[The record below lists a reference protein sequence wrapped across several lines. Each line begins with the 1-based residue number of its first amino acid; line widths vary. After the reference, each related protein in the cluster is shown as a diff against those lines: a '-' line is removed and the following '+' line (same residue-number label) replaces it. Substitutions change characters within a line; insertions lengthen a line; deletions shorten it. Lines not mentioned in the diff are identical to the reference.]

1 MFKWI
6 QKGIKKVY
14 RAVRPLSPLQLLEQK
29 MIDLKETDLRTA
41 AEYAYALAMIYKRK
55 GNTAKAIDFGLES
68 IALFDRSK
76 LRTEWDSA
84 RRNEVIGGIKL
95 PEIIHQGIVRE
106 HLKPLELKHPPKK
119 ES

>member
-6 QKGIKKVY
+6 KKIY
-14 RAVRPLSPLQLLEQK
+14 RAVRPHSPLALLEQK
-29 MIDLKETDLRTA
+29 FVDLKDTDLRDA
-41 AEYAYALAMIYKRK
+41 AEHAYALAMIHKK
-55 GNTAKAIDFGLES
+55 NGNTAKAIECGIES

-76 LRTEWDSA
+76 LRAEWDSA
-84 RRNEVIGGIKL
+84 RRNTVIGGITL

-106 HLKPLELKHPPKK
+106 HLKPLELKHHPKK